1 MYAELY
7 RKIKSKRI
15 KSLLDNRLD
24 TIFTTN
30 NPVVL
35 KGIEIQPAIVSL
47 QKSATKMLCEESD
60 FIRSN
65 LMSFGSE
72 IGSITN
78 RSTSMFDA
86 LAKFEEGS
94 PEYEELMYRIKC
106 SIQYQQNSIDF

>member
-1 MYAELY
+1 M
-7 RKIKSKRI
+7 KIWNNTY
-15 KSLLDNRLD
+15 DGD
-24 TIFTTN
+24 TCFTTN

-47 QKSATKMLCEESD
+47 QKSATKMLCKEED

-72 IGSITN
+72 IGAITN

-86 LAKFEEGS
+86 LAKFEKGS

-106 SIQYQQNSIDF
+106 SIQYQQNSIN